1 MLTPPDGLDLRL
13 EQNLAEHAAY
23 LHRGTPGMAVRQ
35 HADLLIAD
43 SGLDDDTFNFIG
55 AARFSE
61 ATAPTRILET
71 IDEVRATGRPFAWRT
86 GAASTPAGLSGL
98 LTEAGLPLV
107 ASEPAMWA
115 PLASLGAVPAHEET
129 EPDRATARSGSP
141 GTSTAGRATA
151 GRATAGRATA
161 GRSTAGHASAGE
173 HEPGPAELDVRL
185 VSTTAELRDWSWVL
199 AANWEPPALTVV
211 EFFAAT
217 AGRALA
223 HSGPARY
230 LTGYHA
236 GRPVCTAEVFLHAG
250 VAGLYNISAL
260 ASHRQ
265 RGFGTAV
272 TVAAMLMA
280 RQFGASVAVLQASE
294 LGQPVYRRL
303 GFTAFGQVT
312 EHSLLG

>member
-23 LHRGTPGMAVRQ
+23 LHRGTPGMTVRRS
-35 HADLLIAD
+35 ADLLIAD

-61 ATAPTRILET
+61 TTAPARIVET
-71 IDEVRATGRPFAWRT
+71 IGEIRATGRPFAWRT

-115 PLASLGAVPAHEET
+115 SLASLGASPAH
-129 EPDRATARSGSP
+129 DQ
-141 GTSTAGRATA
+141 TSA
-151 GRATAGRATA
+151 
-161 GRSTAGHASAGE
+161 H
-173 HEPGPAELDVRL
+173 PGPAELDIRL
-185 VSTTAELRDWSWVL
+185 VSTAAELRDWSWVL

-211 EFFAAT
+211 EFFALT

-223 HSGPARY
+223 PGGPARY
-230 LTGYHA
+230 LIGYHD
-236 GRPVCTAEVFLHAG
+236 GRPVCTAEVVLSAG
-250 VAGLYNISAL
+250 VAGLYSISTL

-272 TVAAMLMA
+272 TVAAMLTA
-280 RQFGASVAVLQASE
+280 RQHGASVAVLQASE
-294 LGQPVYRRL
+294 LGQSVYRRL
-303 GFTAFGQVT
+303 GFAAFGQVT
-312 EHSLLG
+312 EHSLIG

>member
-1 MLTPPDGLDLRL
+1 MLTPPDGLDLQL

-23 LHRGTPGMAVRQ
+23 LHRGTPGMTVQQ

-61 ATAPTRILET
+61 AAAPARIRET
-71 IDEVRATGRPFAWRT
+71 IETVSTTGRPFAWRT
-86 GAASTPAGLSGL
+86 GAASTPDGLSGL

-115 PLASLGAVPAHEET
+115 PFGRLGSPPAHGDT
-129 EPDRATARSGSP
+129 
-141 GTSTAGRATA
+141 
-151 GRATAGRATA
+151 
-161 GRSTAGHASAGE
+161 
-173 HEPGPAELDVRL
+173 EPGPPDLDVRL
-185 VSTTAELRDWSWVL
+185 VSTAAELRDWSWVL

-211 EFFAAT
+211 QFFAAT
-217 AGRALA
+217 ARRALA
-223 HSGPARY
+223 PDSPARY
-230 LTGYHA
+230 LTGYHD

-272 TVAAMLMA
+272 TVAAMLIA
-280 RQFGASVAVLQASE
+280 RQLGESVAVLQASE

-312 EHSLLG
+312 EHSLIG

>member
-1 MLTPPDGLDLRL
+1 MLAPPDGLDLRL

-23 LHRGTPGMAVRQ
+23 LHRGTPGMTVRQ
-35 HADLLIAD
+35 HGDLLIAD

-55 AARFSE
+55 AARFGE
-61 ATAPTRILET
+61 ATAPARIRET
-71 IDEVRATGRPFAWRT
+71 IEAVSATGRPFAWRT
-86 GAASTPAGLSGL
+86 GAASTPDGLSGL

-115 PLASLGAVPAHEET
+115 PLAGLGAA
-129 EPDRATARSGSP
+129 
-141 GTSTAGRATA
+141 AGQDDT
-151 GRATAGRATA
+151 GR
-161 GRSTAGHASAGE
+161 GHGSAGQADADPI
-173 HEPGPAELDVRL
+173 EPGQPELDIRL
-185 VSTTAELRDWSWVL
+185 VSSAAELRDWSWVL

-223 HSGPARY
+223 PDSPARY
-230 LTGYHA
+230 LTGYHD
-236 GRPVCTAEVFLHAG
+236 GRPVCTAEVFLYAG

-272 TVAAMLMA
+272 TAAAMLIA
-280 RQFGASVAVLQASE
+280 RQLGASVAVLQASE

-303 GFTAFGQVT
+303 GFTPFGQVT